1 MAKSIPHL
9 TKRTQV
15 DKAKARLLALVATA
29 SVITVFALVASKTYY
44 SEASYLSR
52 VSGEKEKAL
61 EQLRANKAAVNTLV
75 DSYKTF
81 ASQDPNVLGGTPR
94 GNGER
99 DGDNA
104 RLILDALPSKYD
116 FPALATSLE
125 KLLTG
130 YSINS
135 ISGNDD
141 AVVQDRAT
149 GGTPQ
154 PVDIP
159 FTLNVSSDY
168 AGIKNLATTFE
179 RSIRPFQILS
189 LDLSGNNNILQV
201 NVTAKTFYQPEKNL
215 EIGTKVIK

>member
-1 MAKSIPHL
+1 MAKTAPHQ
-9 TKRTQV
+9 TKRVQV
-15 DKAKARLLALVATA
+15 DKAKARLLALVAVA
-29 SVITVFALVASKTYY
+29 SVITVFALVACKTYY
-44 SEASYLSR
+44 GEAAYLSR

-61 EQLRANKAAVNTLV
+61 KQLKANKAAVNTLV

-81 ASQDPNVLGGTPR
+81 ASQDPNVLGGTPN

-116 FPALATSLE
+116 FPALTTSLE
-125 KLLTG
+125 KLLSG
-130 YSINS
+130 YNINS
-135 ISGNDD
+135 ISGSDD
-141 AVVQDRAT
+141 AVTQDKVS

-168 AGIKNLATTFE
+168 AGIKKLASTFE
-179 RSIRPFQILS
+179 HSIRPFQVLS

-201 NVTAKTFYQPEKNL
+201 NITAKTFYQPEKNL